1 MSQEIV
7 TSLPMKANCCSCSN
21 GSNICRGTAIKE
33 LANKTLFVIEHDSK
47 GSGNTLLVQRDAH
60 QVSGADIQGGD
71 RVSVPSGRGWSHR
84 KENED
89 RIPMWSNGFRSV

>member
-47 GSGNTLLVQRDAH
+47 GSGNTLASKNLNNEESQCCF
-60 QVSGADIQGGD
+60 S
-71 RVSVPSGRGWSHR
+71 SR
-84 KENED
+84 KQ
-89 RIPMWSNGFRSV
+89 